1 MKAIIEMPKGDDRR
15 RHFKFD
21 KTGFIDLGPIKEVIP
36 VNDGLMPI
44 SYGYIPDTL
53 NIDEGDEIDVLVLSN
68 KVLSVAQEV
77 EVEPIAL
84 IVRDDGDNKVVAIDD
99 SISDIKEW
107 GDIPE
112 SERELIEQ
120 FFSYHHKI
128 LAIEN
133 LETTNQYIE
142 NGYKQF
148 II

>member
-36 VNDGLMPI
+36 VNDGLMPV

-53 NIDEGDEIDVLVLSN
+53 NIDEGDEIDVLILSN

-107 GDIPE
+107 NDVSE

-133 LETTNQYIE
+133 LEVTKQYIE

-148 II
+148 IK

>member
-21 KTGFIDLGPIKEVIP
+21 KTGFIDLGPIKEIIP
-36 VNDGLMPI
+36 VNNGLMPI
-44 SYGYIPDTL
+44 GYGYIPGTL
-53 NIDEGDEIDVLVLSN
+53 NIDEGDEIDVLILSN
-68 KVLSVAQEV
+68 KILEVAQEV

-84 IVRDDGDNKVVAIDD
+84 IVRDDGDNKVVAVDD

-107 GDIPE
+107 KDITE
-112 SERELIEQ
+112 KERWLIEQ

-133 LETTNQYIE
+133 LEVTKQYIE

-148 II
+148 VV